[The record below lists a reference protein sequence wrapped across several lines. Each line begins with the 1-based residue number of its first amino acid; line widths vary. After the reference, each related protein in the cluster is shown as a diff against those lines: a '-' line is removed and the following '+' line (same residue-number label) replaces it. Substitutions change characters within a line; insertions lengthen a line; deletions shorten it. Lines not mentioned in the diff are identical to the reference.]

1 MNDPL
6 VTVTVWRGPLSALA
20 ARQKLTP
27 GELLRRIRNHG
38 LQRGANWEIP
48 VSSPTALA
56 TLARVLGGEPV
67 E

>member
-1 MNDPL
+1 MSDP
-6 VTVTVWRGPLSALA
+6 VVSVVVWRGPLSALA
-20 ARQKLTP
+20 ARQKMTP

-48 VSSPTALA
+48 VSSPVALA
-56 TLARVLGGEPV
+56 TLARVLSGEA